1 MSCARCPQ
9 SRPARRYAF
18 YMWRAMTEQPVP
30 IITVIDEA
38 APEDRH
44 GIYKVGSAAILSN
57 VTDVRTGLTP
67 SVLTE
72 PGRRR

>member
-1 MSCARCPQ
+1 
-9 SRPARRYAF
+9 
-18 YMWRAMTEQPVP
+18 MTERPVP

-44 GIYKVGSAAILSN
+44 GVYKVGSAAILSN

-67 SVLTE
+67 SFLTE

>member
-1 MSCARCPQ
+1 
-9 SRPARRYAF
+9 
-18 YMWRAMTEQPVP
+18 MTEQPVP

-67 SVLTE
+67 SFLTE